1 MKKFKDIFEVY
12 RPKSPDEQKFVDKH
26 VTIKH
31 KDRNGNGDDVFNGNT
46 KYIKRK
52 EERHG
57 YDVND
62 DEKVY
67 EEVEELEELSRATI
81 SRYSLKAKSIA
92 DNEGGKDRSKGRELA
107 GRKNWGGTMKGVEK
121 ARVPST
127 NEEVENLEELSKDA
141 VSKYANRAF
150 DQSNSI
156 LKSRNLDLPKSV
168 KKSAEDAKERRRKG
182 IVSAGKRLG
191 DDEMKKIAQS
201 SANRVVYNSEE
212 VEDLGEWDISKLP
225 HEKLSFHAKVPHGRY
240 SNKEIQAEIKRR
252 KKAGE
257 YNSNYVAEEAEIE
270 ALLDEALDILL
281 SIDEKTLTPGE
292 MKKRE
297 EVVKAIKRGNPKMD
311 KSIAYAIA
319 TKTAKRVAEETEE
332 LDESAAHDAHFERQ
346 TPKVQTHINALLRR
360 GHTYPQAVK
369 KVNGATPLGESSD
382 AYGKSIDDI
391 KKKNITSSDKDKL
404 ARLHAM
410 LSAEKKTVKEEVE
423 ELDELSSATLTNYV
437 AKASNAKGH
446 RNLPTKKV
454 DNRYIGVKKA
464 SDRLNKEE
472 AEQLDELSPKTLSS
486 YAKKAVN
493 QTFSKGVAGGMGLAS
508 SNKEDEASGHRQVNK
523 AAKRMA
529 GAQKA
534 ISKLTKE
541 DIINRAIENYMP
553 EDYELPSLE
562 ERLLVRLE
570 GLTESHAVTLLA
582 LFNSLN
588 EENQLIML
596 NTVTTVEGINE
607 LLNFAIENRGE

>member
-1 MKKFKDIFEVY
+1 MKTIKDILEVY

-31 KDRNGNGDDVFNGNT
+31 KDRNGNSDDVFNGNT

-67 EEVEELEELSRATI
+67 EDVEDLDELSQKMVRAY
-81 SRYSLKAKSIA
+81 R
-92 DNEGGKDRSKGRELA
+92 D
-107 GRKNWGGTMKGVEK
+107 K
-121 ARVPST
+121 ARDDR
-127 NEEVENLEELSKDA
+127 E
-141 VSKYANRAF
+141 
-150 DQSNSI
+150 
-156 LKSRNLDLPKSV
+156 
-168 KKSAEDAKERRRKG
+168 SAEDDREYYKAH
-182 IVSAGKRLG
+182 
-191 DDEMKKIAQS
+191 DDNTDAEDKKIAKR
-201 SANRVVYNSEE
+201 SA
-212 VEDLGEWDISKLP
+212 GIKMASKKI
-225 HEKLSFHAKVPHGRY
+225 HGGAKVPV
-240 SNKEIQAEIKRR
+240 KEQ
-252 KKAGE
+252 
-257 YNSNYVAEEAEIE
+257 EEAEID

-281 SIDEKTLTPGE
+281 SIDEKTLTPAE

-311 KSIAYAIA
+311 KSMAYAIA

-332 LDESAAHDAHFERQ
+332 LDESDAHDAHFERQ

-410 LSAEKKTVKEEVE
+410 LSAEKKPVKEEAE
-423 ELDELSSATLTNYV
+423 ELDELSSATLSNYV

-562 ERLLVRLE
+562 DRLLDRIE
-570 GLTESHAVTLLA
+570 GLSENHAATLLT
-582 LFNSLN
+582 LFNSLS
-588 EENQLIML
+588 EDNQLVML
-596 NTVTTVEGINE
+596 SAAMTEEGINE